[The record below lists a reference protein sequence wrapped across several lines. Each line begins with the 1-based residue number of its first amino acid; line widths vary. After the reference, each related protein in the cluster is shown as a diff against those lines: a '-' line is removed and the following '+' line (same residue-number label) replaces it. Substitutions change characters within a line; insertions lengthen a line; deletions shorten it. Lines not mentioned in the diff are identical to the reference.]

1 MPTPQAET
9 ADVKRA
15 LSLLRGTRMNG
26 AQACL
31 AFFGSLSLC
40 VYGSHVS
47 EMPVAEKKFFGL
59 AVFFMVAQGFTLA
72 KTYRDRELADLLS
85 SVPTMRASVIA
96 LRGTQVWFLQ
106 VVVSFA
112 IAIAFSFHTLLTA
125 VGDGDRTGD
134 AGFAIY
140 SAAFALVSTLSFSK
154 SVRDH
159 ADAQMLEQ
167 VDMHDHDKFQ
177 KIITA
182 SYGSSANLV
191 VVCAGLFLAILSTIW
206 GALSMTDD
214 VLSIERKGFVV
225 IAALFMMTSSFH
237 LAKLIRDLADPVLAK
252 DLHFAF
258 MVLVCVSFAV
268 ACAIGFG
275 GVQMMTIPEPK
286 RRFLTNGLLFMLS
299 STLST
304 AKLVRDRAE
313 VRKLAKLHQ
322 E

>member
-1 MPTPQAET
+1 M
-9 ADVKRA
+9 ADVQRA
-15 LSLLRGTRMNG
+15 LSILRGTPSSYAG
-26 AQACL
+26 AFL
-31 AFFGSLSLC
+31 SFFGSLALC

-47 EMPVAEKKFFGL
+47 EMAVAEKKFFGL

-85 SVPTMRASVIA
+85 SIPTMKASVIA
-96 LRGTQVWFLQ
+96 LRGTNAWFVQ
-106 VVVSFA
+106 VVISFA

-125 VGDGDRTGD
+125 VGDGDTTGD

-140 SAAFALVSTLSFSK
+140 SSAFALISTLSFAK
-154 SVRDH
+154 SVRDQ
-159 ADAQMLEQ
+159 ADAQMLAQ
-167 VDMHDHDKFQ
+167 VDMLDDRAKFN
-177 KIITA
+177 KIMQV
-182 SYGSSANLV
+182 SKGSSGNLIV
-191 VVCAGLFLAILSTIW
+191 VVFGLCIAVVSTIF
-206 GALSMTDD
+206 GALAMDD
-214 VLSIERKGFVV
+214 LVLSMERKGFVV
-225 IAALFMMTSSFH
+225 IASLFMMTSSFH
-237 LAKLIRDLADPVLAK
+237 LAKLIRDQADPVLAK
-252 DLHFAF
+252 DVHLAF
-258 MVLVCVSFAV
+258 VFLVWASFAV
-268 ACAIGFG
+268 ACTIGFG